1 MAPESRHSVRTKSKE
16 AVVHSALKLFNI
28 SGFDGTSVR
37 AIAADAG
44 VNLALVSYYFG
55 GKQGLLEDLM
65 ASFFEGYL
73 SELERGMKDAAE
85 SGLSSQERLIHVADK
100 LIGYQQNYFYLSRF
114 VHREMT
120 LDNQLV
126 RELMSSYLM
135 KEKYLLDRLFRQ
147 VIHDAATD
155 PLNADFV
162 MLQYRDLITM
172 PFMQPQYLREV
183 YYLNPREAAFRAN
196 YLRYIRRWVARLT
209 DRTER
214 LPETGLQ

>member
-1 MAPESRHSVRTKSKE
+1 MAPDSRRSARTKSKE

-28 SGFDGTSVR
+28 SGYDGTSVR

-73 SELERGMKDAAE
+73 AELEQSMKDAAD
-85 SGLSSQERLIHVADK
+85 SGMSSGDRLIHVADR
-100 LIGYQQNYFYLSRF
+100 LILYQQNYFYLSRF

-135 KEKYLLDRLFRQ
+135 KEKYLMSRLFRQ
-147 VIHDAATD
+147 VILDSASD
-155 PLNADFV
+155 PLNTDFV

-183 YYLNPREAAFRAN
+183 YFLNPREATFRAN
-196 YLRYIRRWVARLT
+196 YLRYIRRWVAKLT
-209 DRTER
+209 DQ
-214 LPETGLQ
+214 PDTGRQ

>member
-1 MAPESRHSVRTKSKE
+1 MSPESRRSARTKSKE

-28 SGFDGTSVR
+28 SGYNGTSVR

-44 VNLALVSYYFG
+44 VNLALISYYFG

-65 ASFFEGYL
+65 SSFFEGYL
-73 SELERGMKDAAE
+73 AELEQSMQKSAE
-85 SGLSSQERLIHVADK
+85 SGLIPGERLIHVADK
-100 LIGYQQNYFYLSRF
+100 LIGYQQNYFYLARF

-135 KEKYLLDRLFRQ
+135 KEKYLMTRLFS
-147 VIHDAATD
+147 VIIPDADSD
-155 PLNADFV
+155 PLNADFAV
-162 MLQYRDLITM
+162 LQYRDLITM

-183 YYLNPREAAFRAN
+183 YFLNPREATFRAN
-196 YLRYIRRWVARLT
+196 YLRYISKWVAELT
-209 DRTER
+209 DHAAR
-214 LPETGLQ
+214 LPDGHQ

>member
-1 MAPESRHSVRTKSKE
+1 MSLESRRSARTKSKE

-28 SGFDGTSVR
+28 SGYNGTSVR

-55 GKQGLLEDLM
+55 GKQGLMEDLM
-65 ASFFEGYL
+65 SSFFEGYL
-73 SELERGMKDAAE
+73 AELEQSMQESTD
-85 SGLSSQERLIHVADK
+85 SGLTPGDRLIHVADK
-100 LIGYQQNYFYLSRF
+100 LIGYQQDYFYLSRF

-135 KEKYLLDRLFRQ
+135 KEKYLMARLFR
-147 VIHDAATD
+147 VIIHDAASN
-155 PLNADFV
+155 PLNADFAI
-162 MLQYRDLITM
+162 LQYRDLITM

-183 YYLNPREAAFRAN
+183 YFLNPRERTFRSN
-196 YLRYIRRWVARLT
+196 YLRYISKWVARLIG
-209 DRTER
+209 DSER
-214 LPETGLQ
+214 LSDQRQ

>member
-1 MAPESRHSVRTKSKE
+1 MAPESRRSGHKKSKE
-16 AVVHSALKLFNI
+16 AVIHSALKLFNI

-73 SELERGMKDAAE
+73 SELEQGMQDAE
-85 SGLSSQERLIHVADK
+85 KSGLSSQDRLIHVADK
-100 LIGYQQNYFYLSRF
+100 LIGYQQNAFYLSRF

-135 KEKYLLDRLFRQ
+135 KEKYLLAQLFRQ

-183 YYLNPREAAFRAN
+183 YYLNPREATFRAN
-196 YLRYIRRWVARLT
+196 YLRYIRRWVAQLSGRPERRPGT
-209 DRTER
+209 D
-214 LPETGLQ
+214 LQ